1 MGNYKLGER
10 VMNSHEK
17 DIPIY
22 NWIIGVS
29 LREHLF
35 STKNMGNYK
44 LGERVMNSHEKDIPI
59 YNWIIGVSLREHL
72 FSTKIN

>member
-1 MGNYKLGER
+1 MEFDQRTWANFKIK
-10 VMNSHEK
+10 VDNFK
-17 DIPIY
+17 
-22 NWIIGVS
+22 
-29 LREHLF
+29 
-35 STKNMGNYK
+35 TKVINMGNYK